1 MAMRICPKCS
11 KQVPA
16 TLAVA
21 FSERVECPHCNSALR
36 ASDAT
41 RIIGAFIGLLVGFV
55 VWKYTRG
62 PSGDL
67 AWLLPEVYAF
77 FAYSFAYAAYV
88 MVTADLVVR
97 PVEVVEVV
105 VVEAAPHGAHD
116 HGAHH

>member
-1 MAMRICPKCS
+1 MRICPKCS

-77 FAYSFAYAAYV
+77 LAYSFAYAAYV
-88 MVTADLVVR
+88 MVTADLVLR

-105 VVEAAPHGAHD
+105 VVEAAPHGAH
-116 HGAHH
+116 H